1 MNREDWQAAEAWYL
15 RILILALIATA
26 GAALMGCGGGGD
38 DEEDGKAG
46 NQPVNCQVNPEKC
59 K

>member
-1 MNREDWQAAEAWYL
+1 MNRIQHIATTPSLLMAL
-15 RILILALIATA
+15 VCSLALIGLLA
-26 GAALMGCGGGGD
+26 GCGGGGSD
-38 DEEDGKAG
+38 DEEDKAG

>member
-1 MNREDWQAAEAWYL
+1 MNRLQQIATTPSLCMAL
-15 RILILALIATA
+15 VCFIALIGLLTA
-26 GAALMGCGGGGD
+26 CGGGGD
-38 DEEDGKAG
+38 DSEEDKAS

>member
-1 MNREDWQAAEAWYL
+1 MNRLQQIATTPSLCMAL
-15 RILILALIATA
+15 VCFIALIGLLTA
-26 GAALMGCGGGGD
+26 CGGGGD
-38 DEEDGKAG
+38 DEEEDKAG